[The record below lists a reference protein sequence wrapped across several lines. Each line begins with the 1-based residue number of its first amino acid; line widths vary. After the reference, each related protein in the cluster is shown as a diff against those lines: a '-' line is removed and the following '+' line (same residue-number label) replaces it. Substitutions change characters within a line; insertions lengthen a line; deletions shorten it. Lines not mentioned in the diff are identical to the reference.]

1 MEETGYR
8 IRDNKTK
15 NKENV
20 RYEDYGNI
28 GQKAIKKNCTERST
42 ENQHKWNLSKGQHKI
57 FKGQQNYDMPGETGL
72 GRDGNRI

>member
-8 IRDNKTK
+8 IRDNNAK

-28 GQKAIKKNCTERST
+28 GRKKRST
-42 ENQHKWNLSKGQHKI
+42 ENNTNEHKI
-57 FKGQQNYDMPGETGL
+57 FQVQQNHDMAGETGL